1 VSRAGAFAAGE
12 SGPNR
17 GSNRY
22 RAWRPRGWTNIL
34 IHISRTGGDV
44 MKLITEA
51 RVECIASD
59 LRGEP
64 IRLAVLDRMKMISSS
79 WG

>member
-1 VSRAGAFAAGE
+1 
-12 SGPNR
+12 
-17 GSNRY
+17 
-22 RAWRPRGWTNIL
+22 
-34 IHISRTGGDV
+34 